1 MEAWPKSRHIA
12 AAYAASEQS
21 HLTSTPAGTHV
32 AKAGAAVGIPPPQP
46 ADCTPA
52 LALEGY

>member
-21 HLTSTPAGTHV
+21 HLSSTPAGTHV